1 MANQKTIGLG
11 TASLLILALG
21 FLFNFKFADGFMV
34 SHYLFQQLN
43 LSVYSNGETGFHY
56 PFAAAIIF
64 WLSAVLLARKFSQ
77 DYGAAISYKIGRFLL
92 ILSSVL
98 SIVLLL

>member
-64 WLSAVLLARKFSQ
+64 GCRLFFYLESFRRIMELRYLTK
-77 DYGAAISYKIGRFLL
+77 
-92 ILSSVL
+92 
-98 SIVLLL
+98 